1 MRKTTLTILMTFILF
16 ASGYAQSNE
25 DVFGSTYEL
34 VTGYSQVP
42 PDGIYLIAG
51 YLSEKSGGSLYLM
64 SSDNLN
70 NGVIKGKLHTKVT
83 TDAPPAKI
91 VLDESSYSKEISG
104 LEYRFLFQKTET
116 ERKFSILN
124 NGRYLTNVSNSKIEF
139 LGTNSLW
146 YLNAVTPPLK
156 NNRIRFY
163 NNFYNH
169 NYNKNHNNDFKI
181 AFDTQIKA
189 LKIAKFTTTSPDI
202 NLYRKVS
209 HAIKIGNAGYST
221 FYYSN
226 NDAKLPEGLTAYTY
240 GIKQNGDVTKLVS
253 SHQFNAG
260 DIIPANCAVV
270 VKGKP
275 GNYSIA
281 LLEPTSKKTYTNWLK
296 GTDYTNEISNDG
308 NKRYYMLSLDNKGEN
323 VGFYWGAADG
333 RAFTNKAHGAYLA
346 IEKSANGKVT
356 SFVLNPEGECATGIM
371 TVKTDSKM
379 ASAIYDL
386 SGRRTVNPS
395 HGFYIINGKKYLK

>member
-1 MRKTTLTILMTFILF
+1 MKKTTLTILMTFILF
-16 ASGYAQSNE
+16 AFGYAQSNE

-34 VTGYSQVP
+34 VKGYSKVP

-64 SSDNLN
+64 SSDNLK
-70 NGVIKGKLHTKVT
+70 NGEIEGKLHTNVI
-83 TDAPPAKI
+83 TDAPPATI

-104 LEYRFLFQKTET
+104 LEYRFLYQETEKK

-124 NGRYLTNVSNSKIEF
+124 NGRYLTNVPNSKIEF
-139 LGTNSLW
+139 QGTRTDNSLW
-146 YLNAVTPPLK
+146 ILKDATPDYY
-156 NNRIRFY
+156 RIRFY
-163 NNFYNH
+163 NNGY
-169 NYNKNHNNDFKI
+169 KI
-181 AFDTQIKA
+181 VFITKTKA

-209 HAIKIGNAGYST
+209 HAIQIGKTGYST
-221 FYYSN
+221 FYYST

-240 GIKQNGDVTKLVS
+240 SIKQDGDVTKLVS
-253 SHQFNAG
+253 THQFNAG

-281 LLEPTSKKTYTNWLK
+281 LLEPTSKEKYGNLLQGTNYAK
-296 GTDYTNEISNDG
+296 VIENDAT
-308 NKRYYMLSLDNKGEN
+308 KQYYMLSLDNKGEN

-356 SFVLNPEGECATGIM
+356 SFVLNPEGECATGI
-371 TVKTDSKM
+371 TSVKTDSKM

>member
-1 MRKTTLTILMTFILF
+1 MTFILF

-25 DVFGSTYEL
+25 NVFGSTYKL
-34 VTGYSQVP
+34 VKGYSKVP
-42 PDGIYLIAG
+42 SDGIYLIAG
-51 YLSEKSGGSLYLM
+51 YLSEDSGGSLYLM
-64 SSDNLN
+64 SSDSLN
-70 NGVIKGKLHTKVT
+70 NGEIKGKLYTKVT
-83 TDAPPAKI
+83 IDEPPATI
-91 VLDESSYSKEISG
+91 VLDESSYSTKIPG
-104 LEYRFLFQKTET
+104 LEYRFLYQETEKK

-139 LGTNSLW
+139 LGSNSLW
-146 YLNAVTPPLK
+146 YLNAVTLYS
-156 NNRIRFY
+156 NRIRFY
-163 NNFYNH
+163 NNDY
-169 NYNKNHNNDFKI
+169 KI

-189 LKIAKFTTTSPDI
+189 LKIARFTTNNPDI

-209 HAIKIGNAGYST
+209 HAIKIGKTGYST
-221 FYYSN
+221 FYYST

-240 GIKQNGDVTKLVS
+240 SIKQDGDVTKLVS

-281 LLEPTSKKTYTNWLK
+281 LLEPTSKEKYDNLLQGTNYAK
-296 GTDYTNEISNDG
+296 VIENDAT
-308 NKRYYMLSLDNKGEN
+308 KIYYMLSLDNKGEN

-356 SFVLNPEGECATGIM
+356 SFVLNPEGEYATGI
-371 TVKTDSKM
+371 TSVKTDSKM

>member
-1 MRKTTLTILMTFILF
+1 MTFILF

-25 DVFGSTYEL
+25 NVFGSTYKL
-34 VTGYSQVP
+34 VKGYSKVP
-42 PDGIYLIAG
+42 SDGIYLIAG
-51 YLSEKSGGSLYLM
+51 YLSEDSGGSLYLM

-70 NGVIKGKLHTKVT
+70 NGVIKGRFHTKVT
-83 TDAPPAKI
+83 TDAPPATI
-91 VLDESSYSKEISG
+91 VLDESSLSG
-104 LEYRFLFQKTET
+104 LEYRFNNTLTDKNI
-116 ERKFSILN
+116 RKFRITLK
-124 NGRYLTNVSNSKIEF
+124 GQYLTNVPNSRIEF
-139 LGTNSLW
+139 QGTRTNNSLW
-146 YLNAVTPPLK
+146 ILSEADPDKY
-156 NNRIRFY
+156 RIRFY
-163 NNFYNH
+163 NNGCKIAFTADT
-169 NYNKNHNNDFKI
+169 KVFKI
-181 AFDTQIKA
+181 AKA
-189 LKIAKFTTTSPDI
+189 YNPDI

-209 HAIKIGNAGYST
+209 HAIKIGKTGYST
-221 FYYSN
+221 FYYST

-240 GIKQNGDVTKLVS
+240 SIKQDGDVTKLVS

-281 LLEPTSKKTYTNWLK
+281 LLEPTSKEKYDNLLQGTNYAK
-296 GTDYTNEISNDG
+296 VIENDAT
-308 NKRYYMLSLDNKGEN
+308 KRYYMLSLDNKGEN

-356 SFVLNPEGECATGIM
+356 SFVLNPEGEYATGI
-371 TVKTDSKM
+371 TSVKTDSKM

>member
-1 MRKTTLTILMTFILF
+1 MKKTTLTILMTFILF

-25 DVFGSTYEL
+25 NVFGSTYKL
-34 VTGYSQVP
+34 VKGYSKVP
-42 PDGIYLIAG
+42 SDGIYLIAG
-51 YLSEKSGGSLYLM
+51 YLSEDSGGSLYLM

-70 NGVIKGKLHTKVT
+70 DGIIEGKLYTNVT
-83 TDAPPAKI
+83 TDAPPATI
-91 VLDESSYSKEISG
+91 VLDESSLSG
-104 LEYRFLFQKTET
+104 LEYRF
-116 ERKFSILN
+116 N
-124 NGRYLTNVSNSKIEF
+124 NTLTNNNIRYFRITLKGQYLTNVSNSEIEF
-139 LGTNSLW
+139 QDTRTDNSLW
-146 YLNAVTPPLK
+146 ILNDATP
-156 NNRIRFY
+156 NYHRIRFY
-163 NNFYNH
+163 NNGY
-169 NYNKNHNNDFKI
+169 KI
-181 AFDTQIKA
+181 AFYTQTKV
-189 LKIAKFTTTSPDI
+189 LKIAKFTTNSPDI

-221 FYYSN
+221 FYYST

-240 GIKQNGDVTKLVS
+240 SIKQDGDVMKLVS

-260 DIIPANCAVV
+260 DTIPANCAVV

-275 GNYSIA
+275 GDYSID
-281 LLEPTSKKTYTNWLK
+281 LLEPTSTEKYENVLK
-296 GTDYTNEISNDG
+296 GTNYEKVIENDA

-346 IEKSANGKVT
+346 IEKSVNGKVT
-356 SFVLNPEGECATGIM
+356 SFVLNPEGECATGI
-371 TVKTDSKM
+371 TSVKTDSKM

>member
-1 MRKTTLTILMTFILF
+1 MKKTTLTILMTFILF

-25 DVFGSTYEL
+25 DVFGSTYKL
-34 VTGYSQVP
+34 VKGYSKVP
-42 PDGIYLIAG
+42 SDGIYLIAG
-51 YLSEKSGGSLYLM
+51 YFSEKNGGGSLYLM

-70 NGVIKGKLHTKVT
+70 DGIIEGKLYTNVT
-83 TDAPPAKI
+83 TDVPPATI
-91 VLDESSYSKEISG
+91 VLDESSDSTKIPG
-104 LEYRFLFQKTET
+104 LEYRFLYQETEKK

-139 LGTNSLW
+139 LGTRTNNSLW
-146 YLNAVTPPLK
+146 ILSEAEPDKY
-156 NNRIRFY
+156 RIRFY
-163 NNFYNH
+163 NNDY
-169 NYNKNHNNDFKI
+169 KI
-181 AFDTQIKA
+181 AFYTQIKA
-189 LKIAKFTTTSPDI
+189 LKIARFTTNNPDI

-209 HAIKIGNAGYST
+209 HAIKIGKTGYST
-221 FYYSN
+221 FYYST

-240 GIKQNGDVTKLVS
+240 SIKQDGDVTKLVS
-253 SHQFNAG
+253 THQFNAG

-281 LLEPTSKKTYTNWLK
+281 LLEPTSTEQYENVLK
-296 GTDYTNEISNDG
+296 GTNYAKVIDNDA
-308 NKRYYMLSLDNKGEN
+308 NKQYYMLSLDNNGDN

-333 RAFTNKAHGAYLA
+333 GAFTNKAHGAYLA

-356 SFVLNPEGECATGIM
+356 SFVLNPEGECATGI
-371 TVKTDSKM
+371 TSVKTDSKM

>member
-1 MRKTTLTILMTFILF
+1 MKKTTLTILMTFILF

-25 DVFGSTYEL
+25 NVFGSTYKL
-34 VTGYSQVP
+34 VKGYSKVP
-42 PDGIYLIAG
+42 SDGIYLIAG
-51 YLSEKSGGSLYLM
+51 YLSEDSGGSLYLM
-64 SSDNLN
+64 SSDSLN
-70 NGVIKGKLHTKVT
+70 NGEIKGKLYIKVT
-83 TDAPPAKI
+83 TDAPPATI
-91 VLDESSYSKEISG
+91 VLDESSYSTKIPG
-104 LEYRFLFQKTET
+104 LEYRFLYQETEKK

-139 LGTNSLW
+139 LGSNSLW
-146 YLNAVTPPLK
+146 YLNAVTLYS
-156 NNRIRFY
+156 NRIRFY
-163 NNFYNH
+163 NNDY
-169 NYNKNHNNDFKI
+169 KI

-189 LKIAKFTTTSPDI
+189 LKIARFTTNNPDI

-209 HAIKIGNAGYST
+209 HAIKIGKTGYST
-221 FYYSN
+221 FYYST

-240 GIKQNGDVTKLVS
+240 SIKQDGDVTKLVS
-253 SHQFNAG
+253 THQFNAG

-281 LLEPTSKKTYTNWLK
+281 LLEPTSTEQYENVLK
-296 GTDYTNEISNDG
+296 GTNYAKVLENDA
-308 NKRYYMLSLDNKGEN
+308 NKQYYMLSLDNKGKN

-356 SFVLNPEGECATGIM
+356 SFVLNPEGECATGI
-371 TVKTDSKM
+371 TSVKADSKI

>member
-1 MRKTTLTILMTFILF
+1 MKKTTLTILMTFILF

-25 DVFGSTYEL
+25 NVFGSTYKL
-34 VTGYSQVP
+34 VKGYSKVP
-42 PDGIYLIAG
+42 SDGIYLIAG
-51 YLSEKSGGSLYLM
+51 YLSEDSGGSLYLM
-64 SSDNLN
+64 SSDSLN
-70 NGVIKGKLHTKVT
+70 NGEIKGKLYTKVT
-83 TDAPPAKI
+83 IDEPPAKI
-91 VLDESSYSKEISG
+91 VLDESSLSG
-104 LEYRFLFQKTET
+104 LEYRFNNTLTDKNI
-116 ERKFSILN
+116 RKFRITLK
-124 NGRYLTNVSNSKIEF
+124 GQYLTNVSNSRIEF
-139 LGTNSLW
+139 QGTRTNNSLW
-146 YLNAVTPPLK
+146 ILSEADPDKY
-156 NNRIRFY
+156 RIRFY
-163 NNFYNH
+163 NNG
-169 NYNKNHNNDFKI
+169 NKIAFTADTKVFKI
-181 AFDTQIKA
+181 AKA
-189 LKIAKFTTTSPDI
+189 YNPDI

-209 HAIKIGNAGYST
+209 HAIKIGKTGYST
-221 FYYSN
+221 FYYST

-240 GIKQNGDVTKLVS
+240 SIKQDGDVMKLVS

-275 GNYSIA
+275 GDYSID
-281 LLEPTSKKTYTNWLK
+281 LLEPTSTEKYENVLK
-296 GTDYTNEISNDG
+296 GTNYEKVIENDA

-356 SFVLNPEGECATGIM
+356 SFVLNPEGECATGI
-371 TVKTDSKM
+371 TSVKTDSKM

>member
-1 MRKTTLTILMTFILF
+1 MTFLLF
-16 ASGYAQSNE
+16 ASGYAQNNE
-25 DVFGSTYEL
+25 NVFGSTYEL
-34 VTGYSQVP
+34 VEGYSKVP

-64 SSDNLN
+64 SSDSLN
-70 NGVIKGKLHTKVT
+70 NGEIKGKLYTKVT
-83 TDAPPAKI
+83 IDEPPAKI
-91 VLDESSYSKEISG
+91 VLDESSYSEEISG

-124 NGRYLTNVSNSKIEF
+124 NGRYLTNVSNRKIEF

-146 YLNAVTPPLK
+146 YLNAVTLYS
-156 NNRIRFY
+156 NRIRFY
-163 NNFYNH
+163 NNDY
-169 NYNKNHNNDFKI
+169 KI

-189 LKIAKFTTTSPDI
+189 LKIARFTTNNPDI

-209 HAIKIGNAGYST
+209 HAIKIGKTGYST
-221 FYYSN
+221 FYYST

-240 GIKQNGDVTKLVS
+240 SIKQDGDVTKLVS

-281 LLEPTSKKTYTNWLK
+281 LLEPTSKEKYDNLLQGTNYAK
-296 GTDYTNEISNDG
+296 VIENDAT
-308 NKRYYMLSLDNKGEN
+308 KRYYMLSLDNKGKN

-333 RAFTNKAHGAYLA
+333 GAFTNKAHGAYLA

-356 SFVLNPEGECATGIM
+356 SFVLNPEGDCATGIM

>member
-1 MRKTTLTILMTFILF
+1 MTFILF

-25 DVFGSTYEL
+25 NVFGSTYEL
-34 VTGYSQVP
+34 VEGYSKVP

-70 NGVIKGKLHTKVT
+70 DGIIEGKLYTKVT
-83 TDAPPAKI
+83 IDEPPAKI
-91 VLDESSYSKEISG
+91 VLDESSYSEEISG

-124 NGRYLTNVSNSKIEF
+124 NGRYLTNVSNRKIEF

-146 YLNAVTPPLK
+146 YLNAVTLYS
-156 NNRIRFY
+156 NRIRFY
-163 NNFYNH
+163 NNDY
-169 NYNKNHNNDFKI
+169 KI

-189 LKIAKFTTTSPDI
+189 LKIARFTTNNPDI

-209 HAIKIGNAGYST
+209 HAIKIGKTGYST
-221 FYYSN
+221 FYYST

-240 GIKQNGDVTKLVS
+240 SIKQDGDVTKLVS

-281 LLEPTSKKTYTNWLK
+281 LLEPTSKEKYDNLLQGTNYAK
-296 GTDYTNEISNDG
+296 VIENDAT
-308 NKRYYMLSLDNKGEN
+308 KRYYMLSLDNKGEN

-333 RAFTNKAHGAYLA
+333 GAFTNKAHGAYLA

-356 SFVLNPEGECATGIM
+356 SFVLNPEGDCATGIM

>member
-1 MRKTTLTILMTFILF
+1 MKKNTLTILMTFILF

-25 DVFGSTYEL
+25 NVFGSTYKL
-34 VTGYSQVP
+34 VKGYSKVP
-42 PDGIYLIAG
+42 SDGIYLIAG
-51 YLSEKSGGSLYLM
+51 YLSEDSGGSLYLM
-64 SSDNLN
+64 SSDSLN
-70 NGVIKGKLHTKVT
+70 NGEIKGKLYTKVT
-83 TDAPPAKI
+83 IDEPPATI
-91 VLDESSYSKEISG
+91 VLDESSYSTKIPG
-104 LEYRFLFQKTET
+104 LEYRFLYQETEKK

-124 NGRYLTNVSNSKIEF
+124 NGRYLTNVSNSKIKF
-139 LGTNSLW
+139 LGSNSLW
-146 YLNAVTPPLK
+146 YLNAVTLYS
-156 NNRIRFY
+156 NRIRFY
-163 NNFYNH
+163 NNDY
-169 NYNKNHNNDFKI
+169 KI

-189 LKIAKFTTTSPDI
+189 LKIARFTTNSPDI

-209 HAIKIGNAGYST
+209 HAIKIGKTGYST
-221 FYYSN
+221 FYYST

-240 GIKQNGDVTKLVS
+240 SIKQDGDVTKLVS

-281 LLEPTSKKTYTNWLK
+281 LLVPTSKEKYDNLLQGTNYAK
-296 GTDYTNEISNDG
+296 VIENDAT
-308 NKRYYMLSLDNKGEN
+308 KRYYMLSLDNKGEN

-333 RAFTNKAHGAYLA
+333 GAFTNKAHGAYLA

-356 SFVLNPEGECATGIM
+356 SFVLNPEGECATGI
-371 TVKTDSKM
+371 TSVKTDSKM

>member
-1 MRKTTLTILMTFILF
+1 MKKTTLTILMTFILF

-34 VTGYSQVP
+34 VEGYSKVP
-42 PDGIYLIAG
+42 SDGIYLIAG
-51 YLSEKSGGSLYLM
+51 YFSEKNGGGSLYLM

-70 NGVIKGKLHTKVT
+70 DGIIEGKLYTKVT
-83 TDAPPAKI
+83 TDAPPATI
-91 VLDESSYSKEISG
+91 VLDESSLSG

-116 ERKFSILN
+116 ERQFSILN
-124 NGRYLTNVSNSKIEF
+124 NGRYLTNVSNRKIEF
-139 LGTNSLW
+139 LGTNSFW
-146 YLNAVTPPLK
+146 YLNAVTLYS
-156 NNRIRFY
+156 NRIRFY
-163 NNFYNH
+163 NNDY
-169 NYNKNHNNDFKI
+169 KI

-189 LKIAKFTTTSPDI
+189 LKIARFTTNNPDI

-209 HAIKIGNAGYST
+209 HAIKIGKTGYST
-221 FYYSN
+221 FYYST

-240 GIKQNGDVTKLVS
+240 SIKQDGDVMKLVS

-260 DIIPANCAVV
+260 DTIPANCAVV

-275 GNYSIA
+275 GDYSID
-281 LLEPTSKKTYTNWLK
+281 LLEPTSTEKYENVLK
-296 GTDYTNEISNDG
+296 GTNYAKVLENDA
-308 NKRYYMLSLDNKGEN
+308 NKQYYMLSLDNNGKN

-356 SFVLNPEGECATGIM
+356 SFVLNPEGECATGI
-371 TVKTDSKM
+371 TSVKTDSKM

>member
-1 MRKTTLTILMTFILF
+1 MKKTTLTILMTFILF

-25 DVFGSTYEL
+25 NVFGSTYKL
-34 VTGYSQVP
+34 VKGYSKVP
-42 PDGIYLIAG
+42 SDGIYLIAG
-51 YLSEKSGGSLYLM
+51 YLSEDSGGSLYLM

-70 NGVIKGKLHTKVT
+70 NGEIKGRFHTKVT
-83 TDAPPAKI
+83 TDAPPATI
-91 VLDESSYSKEISG
+91 VLDESSLSG
-104 LEYRFLFQKTET
+104 LEYRFNNTLTDKNI
-116 ERKFSILN
+116 RKFRITLK
-124 NGRYLTNVSNSKIEF
+124 GQYLTNVSNSRIEF
-139 LGTNSLW
+139 QGTRTNNSLW
-146 YLNAVTPPLK
+146 ILSEADPDKY
-156 NNRIRFY
+156 RIRFY
-163 NNFYNH
+163 NNG
-169 NYNKNHNNDFKI
+169 NKIAFTADTKVFKI
-181 AFDTQIKA
+181 AKA
-189 LKIAKFTTTSPDI
+189 YNPDI

-209 HAIKIGNAGYST
+209 HAIKIGKTGYST
-221 FYYSN
+221 FYYST

-240 GIKQNGDVTKLVS
+240 SIKQDGDVTKLVS

-260 DIIPANCAVV
+260 DTIPANCAVV

-275 GNYSIA
+275 GDYSID
-281 LLEPTSKKTYTNWLK
+281 LLEPTSTEKYENVLK
-296 GTDYTNEISNDG
+296 GTNYAKVIENDA

-356 SFVLNPEGECATGIM
+356 SFVLNPEGECATGI
-371 TVKTDSKM
+371 TSVKTDSKM

>member
-1 MRKTTLTILMTFILF
+1 MKKTTLTILMTFILF
-16 ASGYAQSNE
+16 VSGYAQSNE

-34 VTGYSQVP
+34 VKGYSKVP
-42 PDGIYLIAG
+42 SDGIYLIAG
-51 YLSEKSGGSLYLM
+51 YFSEKNGGGGSLYLM
-64 SSDNLN
+64 SSDSLN
-70 NGVIKGKLHTKVT
+70 NGEIKGKLYTKVT
-83 TDAPPAKI
+83 IDEPPATI
-91 VLDESSYSKEISG
+91 VLDESSDSEEISG

-146 YLNAVTPPLK
+146 YLNAVTL
-156 NNRIRFY
+156 NSNRIRFY

-169 NYNKNHNNDFKI
+169 NYNKYHNNDFKI

-189 LKIAKFTTTSPDI
+189 LKIAKFTTNNPDI

-209 HAIKIGNAGYST
+209 HAIKIGKTGYST
-221 FYYSN
+221 FYYIS

-240 GIKQNGDVTKLVS
+240 SIKQDGDVTKLVS
-253 SHQFNAG
+253 THQFNAG

-275 GNYSIA
+275 GDYSID
-281 LLEPTSKKTYTNWLK
+281 LLEPTSTEKYENVLK
-296 GTDYTNEISNDG
+296 GTNYAKVIENDAT
-308 NKRYYMLSLDNKGEN
+308 KRYYMLSLDNKGEN

-333 RAFTNKAHGAYLA
+333 GAFTNKAHGAYLA

-356 SFVLNPEGECATGIM
+356 SFVLNPEGECATGI
-371 TVKTDSKM
+371 TSVKTDSKM

>member
-1 MRKTTLTILMTFILF
+1 MTFILF

-25 DVFGSTYEL
+25 NVFGSTYKL
-34 VTGYSQVP
+34 VKGYSKVP
-42 PDGIYLIAG
+42 SDGIYLIAG
-51 YLSEKSGGSLYLM
+51 YLSEDSGGSLYLM
-64 SSDNLN
+64 SSDSLN
-70 NGVIKGKLHTKVT
+70 NGEIKGKLYTKVT
-83 TDAPPAKI
+83 IDEPPATI
-91 VLDESSYSKEISG
+91 VLDESSYSTKIPG
-104 LEYRFLFQKTET
+104 LEYRFLYQETEKK

-124 NGRYLTNVSNSKIEF
+124 NGRYLTNVSNSRIEF
-139 LGTNSLW
+139 QGTRTNNSLW
-146 YLNAVTPPLK
+146 ILSEANPDKY
-156 NNRIRFY
+156 RIRFY
-163 NNFYNH
+163 NNGY
-169 NYNKNHNNDFKI
+169 KI
-181 AFDTQIKA
+181 AFNKNDKVFEIRTIQTQN
-189 LKIAKFTTTSPDI
+189 PDI

-209 HAIKIGNAGYST
+209 HAIKIGKTGYST
-221 FYYSN
+221 FYYST

-240 GIKQNGDVTKLVS
+240 SIKQDGDVMKLVS

-260 DIIPANCAVV
+260 DTIPANCAVV

-275 GNYSIA
+275 GDYSID
-281 LLEPTSKKTYTNWLK
+281 LLEPTSTEKYENVLK
-296 GTDYTNEISNDG
+296 GTNYAKVIDNDA
-308 NKRYYMLSLDNKGEN
+308 NKQYYMLSLDNNGEN

-356 SFVLNPEGECATGIM
+356 SFVLNPEGECATGI
-371 TVKTDSKM
+371 TSVKTDSKM

>member
-1 MRKTTLTILMTFILF
+1 MTFILF

-25 DVFGSTYEL
+25 NVFGSTYKL
-34 VTGYSQVP
+34 VKGYSKVP
-42 PDGIYLIAG
+42 SDGIYLIAG
-51 YLSEKSGGSLYLM
+51 YLSEDSGGSLYLM
-64 SSDNLN
+64 SSDSLN
-70 NGVIKGKLHTKVT
+70 NGEIKGKLYTKVT
-83 TDAPPAKI
+83 IDEPPAKI
-91 VLDESSYSKEISG
+91 VLDESSYSEEISG

-116 ERKFSILN
+116 ERQFSILN
-124 NGRYLTNVSNSKIEF
+124 NGRYLTNVSNRKIEF

-146 YLNAVTPPLK
+146 YLNAVTLYS
-156 NNRIRFY
+156 NRIRFY
-163 NNFYNH
+163 NNDY
-169 NYNKNHNNDFKI
+169 KI

-189 LKIAKFTTTSPDI
+189 LKIARFTTNNPDI

-209 HAIKIGNAGYST
+209 HAIQIGKTGYST
-221 FYYSN
+221 FYYST

-240 GIKQNGDVTKLVS
+240 SIKQDGDVTKLVS

-270 VKGKP
+270 VKGQP

-281 LLEPTSKKTYTNWLK
+281 LLEPTSKEKYGNLLQGTNYAK
-296 GTDYTNEISNDG
+296 VIENDAT
-308 NKRYYMLSLDNKGEN
+308 KRYYMLSLDNKGEN

-333 RAFTNKAHGAYLA
+333 GAFTNKAHGAYLA
-346 IEKSANGKVT
+346 IEKSVNGKVT
-356 SFVLNPEGECATGIM
+356 SFVLNPEGECATGI
-371 TVKTDSKM
+371 TSVKTDSKM

>member
-1 MRKTTLTILMTFILF
+1 MKKNTLTILMTFILF

-25 DVFGSTYEL
+25 GVFGSTYKL
-34 VTGYSQVP
+34 VKGYSKVP
-42 PDGIYLIAG
+42 SDGIYLIAG
-51 YLSEKSGGSLYLM
+51 YLSEDSGGSLYLM
-64 SSDNLN
+64 SSDSLN
-70 NGVIKGKLHTKVT
+70 NGEIKGKLYTKVT
-83 TDAPPAKI
+83 IDEPPAKI
-91 VLDESSYSKEISG
+91 VLDESSLSG
-104 LEYRFLFQKTET
+104 LEYRFNNTLTDKNI
-116 ERKFSILN
+116 RKFRITLK
-124 NGRYLTNVSNSKIEF
+124 GQYLTNVSNSRIEF
-139 LGTNSLW
+139 QGTRTNNSLW
-146 YLNAVTPPLK
+146 ILSEADPDKY
-156 NNRIRFY
+156 RIRFY
-163 NNFYNH
+163 NNG
-169 NYNKNHNNDFKI
+169 NKIAFTADTKVFKI
-181 AFDTQIKA
+181 AKA
-189 LKIAKFTTTSPDI
+189 YNPDI

-209 HAIKIGNAGYST
+209 HAIKIGKTGYST
-221 FYYSN
+221 FYYST

-240 GIKQNGDVTKLVS
+240 SIKQDGDVTKLVS

-275 GNYSIA
+275 GDYSID
-281 LLEPTSKKTYTNWLK
+281 LLEPTSTEKYENVLK
-296 GTDYTNEISNDG
+296 GTNYEKVIENDA

-356 SFVLNPEGECATGIM
+356 SFVLNPEGECATGI
-371 TVKTDSKM
+371 TSVKTDSKM

-395 HGFYIINGKKYLK
+395 HGFYIINGNKYLK

>member
-1 MRKTTLTILMTFILF
+1 MKKNTLTILMTFILF
-16 ASGYAQSNE
+16 ASVYAQSNE

-34 VTGYSQVP
+34 VEGYSKVP
-42 PDGIYLIAG
+42 SDGIYLIAG
-51 YLSEKSGGSLYLM
+51 YFSEKNGGGSLYLM

-70 NGVIKGKLHTKVT
+70 DGIIEGKLYTKVT
-83 TDAPPAKI
+83 IDEPPATI
-91 VLDESSYSKEISG
+91 VLDESSYSTKIPG
-104 LEYRFLFQKTET
+104 LEYRFLYQETEKK

-139 LGTNSLW
+139 LGTRTNNSLW
-146 YLNAVTPPLK
+146 ILSKAEPDKY
-156 NNRIRFY
+156 RIRFY
-163 NNFYNH
+163 NNDY
-169 NYNKNHNNDFKI
+169 KI
-181 AFDTQIKA
+181 AFYTQTKA
-189 LKIAKFTTTSPDI
+189 LKIAISTTNSPDI

-209 HAIKIGNAGYST
+209 HAIKIGKTGYST
-221 FYYSN
+221 FYYIS

-240 GIKQNGDVTKLVS
+240 SIKQDGDVMKLVS

-281 LLEPTSKKTYTNWLK
+281 LLEPTSKEKYDNLLQGTNYAK
-296 GTDYTNEISNDG
+296 VIENDA
-308 NKRYYMLSLDNKGEN
+308 NKQYYMLSLDNNGEN

-346 IEKSANGKVT
+346 IEKSVNGKVT
-356 SFVLNPEGECATGIM
+356 SFVLNPEGECATGI
-371 TVKTDSKM
+371 TSVKTDSKM

>member
-1 MRKTTLTILMTFILF
+1 MKKNTLTILMTFILF

-34 VTGYSQVP
+34 VEGYSKVP
-42 PDGIYLIAG
+42 SDGIYLIAG
-51 YLSEKSGGSLYLM
+51 YFSEKNGGGSLYLM

-70 NGVIKGKLHTKVT
+70 DGIIEGKLYTKVT
-83 TDAPPAKI
+83 IDEPPAKI
-91 VLDESSYSKEISG
+91 VLDESSYSEEISG

-124 NGRYLTNVSNSKIEF
+124 NGRYLTNVSNRKIEF

-146 YLNAVTPPLK
+146 YLNAVTLYS
-156 NNRIRFY
+156 NRIRFY
-163 NNFYNH
+163 NNDY
-169 NYNKNHNNDFKI
+169 KI

-189 LKIAKFTTTSPDI
+189 LKIARFTTNNPDI

-209 HAIKIGNAGYST
+209 HAIKIGKTCYST
-221 FYYSN
+221 FYYST

-240 GIKQNGDVTKLVS
+240 SIKQDGDVMKLVS

-281 LLEPTSKKTYTNWLK
+281 LLEPTSKEKYDNLLQGTNYAK
-296 GTDYTNEISNDG
+296 VIENDAT
-308 NKRYYMLSLDNKGEN
+308 KRYYMLSLDNKGEN

-356 SFVLNPEGECATGIM
+356 SFVLNPEGECATGI
-371 TVKTDSKM
+371 TSVKADSKI

>member
-1 MRKTTLTILMTFILF
+1 MTFILF

-25 DVFGSTYEL
+25 GVFGSTYKL
-34 VTGYSQVP
+34 VKGYSKVP
-42 PDGIYLIAG
+42 SDGIYLIAG
-51 YLSEKSGGSLYLM
+51 YLSEDSGGSLYLM

-70 NGVIKGKLHTKVT
+70 NGVIKGRFHTKVT
-83 TDAPPAKI
+83 TDAPPATI
-91 VLDESSYSKEISG
+91 VLDESSLSG
-104 LEYRFLFQKTET
+104 LEYRFNNTLTDKNI
-116 ERKFSILN
+116 RKFCITLK
-124 NGRYLTNVSNSKIEF
+124 GQYLTNVPNSRIEF
-139 LGTNSLW
+139 LGTRTNNSLW
-146 YLNAVTPPLK
+146 ILSEAEPDKY
-156 NNRIRFY
+156 RIRFY
-163 NNFYNH
+163 NNDY
-169 NYNKNHNNDFKI
+169 KI

-189 LKIAKFTTTSPDI
+189 LKIARFTTNSPDI

-209 HAIKIGNAGYST
+209 HAIQIGKTGYST
-221 FYYSN
+221 FYYST

-240 GIKQNGDVTKLVS
+240 SIKQDGDVTKLVS

-275 GNYSIA
+275 GDYSID
-281 LLEPTSKKTYTNWLK
+281 LLEPTSTEKYENVLK
-296 GTDYTNEISNDG
+296 GTNYAKVIENDAT
-308 NKRYYMLSLDNKGEN
+308 KRYYMLSLDNKGEN

-333 RAFTNKAHGAYLA
+333 GAFTNKAHGAYLA

-356 SFVLNPEGECATGIM
+356 SFVLNPEGECATGI
-371 TVKTDSKM
+371 TSVKTDSKM

-386 SGRRTVNPS
+386 SGRRTVNLS

>member
-1 MRKTTLTILMTFILF
+1 MKKTTLTILMTFILF

-25 DVFGSTYEL
+25 NVFGSTYKL
-34 VTGYSQVP
+34 VKGYSKVP
-42 PDGIYLIAG
+42 SDGIYLIAG
-51 YLSEKSGGSLYLM
+51 YLSEDSGGSLYLM
-64 SSDNLN
+64 SSDSLN
-70 NGVIKGKLHTKVT
+70 NGEIKGKLYIKVT
-83 TDAPPAKI
+83 IDEPPATI
-91 VLDESSYSKEISG
+91 VLDESSYSTKIPG
-104 LEYRFLFQKTET
+104 LEYRFLYQETEKK

-139 LGTNSLW
+139 LGSNSLW
-146 YLNAVTPPLK
+146 YLNAVTLYS
-156 NNRIRFY
+156 NRIRFY
-163 NNFYNH
+163 NNDY
-169 NYNKNHNNDFKI
+169 KI

-189 LKIAKFTTTSPDI
+189 LKIARFTTNNPDI

-209 HAIKIGNAGYST
+209 HAIKIGKTGYST
-221 FYYSN
+221 FYYIS

-240 GIKQNGDVTKLVS
+240 SIKQDGDVMKLVS

-281 LLEPTSKKTYTNWLK
+281 LLEPTSTEQYENVLK
-296 GTDYTNEISNDG
+296 GTNYAKVIENDA
-308 NKRYYMLSLDNKGEN
+308 NKQYYMLSLDNNGKN

-356 SFVLNPEGECATGIM
+356 SFVLNPEGECATGI
-371 TVKTDSKM
+371 TSVKTDSKM

>member
-1 MRKTTLTILMTFILF
+1 MKKTTLTILMTFILF

-25 DVFGSTYEL
+25 NVFGSTYKL
-34 VTGYSQVP
+34 VKGYSKVP
-42 PDGIYLIAG
+42 SDGIYLIAG
-51 YLSEKSGGSLYLM
+51 YLSEDSGGSLYLM
-64 SSDNLN
+64 SSDSLN
-70 NGVIKGKLHTKVT
+70 NGEIKGKLYIKVT
-83 TDAPPAKI
+83 IDEPPATI
-91 VLDESSYSKEISG
+91 VLDESSYSTKIPG
-104 LEYRFLFQKTET
+104 LEYRFLYQETEKK

-146 YLNAVTPPLK
+146 YLNAVTL
-156 NNRIRFY
+156 NSNRIRFY
-163 NNFYNH
+163 NNDY
-169 NYNKNHNNDFKI
+169 KI

-189 LKIAKFTTTSPDI
+189 LKIARFTTNNPDI

-209 HAIKIGNAGYST
+209 HAIKIGKTGYST
-221 FYYSN
+221 FYYST

-240 GIKQNGDVTKLVS
+240 SIKQDGDVTKLVS
-253 SHQFNAG
+253 THQFNAG

-281 LLEPTSKKTYTNWLK
+281 LLEPTSTEQYENVLK
-296 GTDYTNEISNDG
+296 GTNYAKVIENDA
-308 NKRYYMLSLDNKGEN
+308 NKQYYMLSLDNNGKN

-356 SFVLNPEGECATGIM
+356 SFVLNPEGECATGI
-371 TVKTDSKM
+371 TSVKADSKI

>member
-1 MRKTTLTILMTFILF
+1 MTFILF

-25 DVFGSTYEL
+25 NVFGSTYKL
-34 VTGYSQVP
+34 VKGYSKVP
-42 PDGIYLIAG
+42 SDGIYLIAG
-51 YLSEKSGGSLYLM
+51 YLSEDSGGSLYLM
-64 SSDNLN
+64 SSDSLN
-70 NGVIKGKLHTKVT
+70 NGEIKGKLYTKVT
-83 TDAPPAKI
+83 IDEPPATI
-91 VLDESSYSKEISG
+91 VLDESSYSTKIPG
-104 LEYRFLFQKTET
+104 LEYRFLYQETEKK

-139 LGTNSLW
+139 LGSNSLW
-146 YLNAVTPPLK
+146 YLNAVTLYS
-156 NNRIRFY
+156 NRIRFY
-163 NNFYNH
+163 NNDY
-169 NYNKNHNNDFKI
+169 KI

-189 LKIAKFTTTSPDI
+189 LKIARFTTNNPDI

-209 HAIKIGNAGYST
+209 HAIKIGKTGYST
-221 FYYSN
+221 FYYST

-240 GIKQNGDVTKLVS
+240 SIKQDGDVTKLVS
-253 SHQFNAG
+253 THQFNAG

-281 LLEPTSKKTYTNWLK
+281 LLEPTSTEQYENVLK
-296 GTDYTNEISNDG
+296 GTNYAKVIENEA
-308 NKRYYMLSLDNKGEN
+308 NKQYYMLSLDNNGKN

-356 SFVLNPEGECATGIM
+356 SFVLNPEGECATGI
-371 TVKTDSKM
+371 TSVKTDSKM

>member
-1 MRKTTLTILMTFILF
+1 MKKNTLTILMTFILF

-34 VTGYSQVP
+34 VEGYSKVP
-42 PDGIYLIAG
+42 SDGIYLIAG
-51 YLSEKSGGSLYLM
+51 YFSEKNGGGSLYLM
-64 SSDNLN
+64 SSDNQKD
-70 NGVIKGKLHTKVT
+70 GIIEGKLYTKVT
-83 TDAPPAKI
+83 TDAPPATI
-91 VLDESSYSKEISG
+91 VLDESSLSG

-116 ERKFSILN
+116 ERQFSILN
-124 NGRYLTNVSNSKIEF
+124 NGRYLTNVSNRKIEF

-146 YLNAVTPPLK
+146 YLNAVTLYS
-156 NNRIRFY
+156 NRIRFY
-163 NNFYNH
+163 NNDY
-169 NYNKNHNNDFKI
+169 KI

-189 LKIAKFTTTSPDI
+189 LKIARFTTNNPDI

-209 HAIKIGNAGYST
+209 HAIKIGKTGYST
-221 FYYSN
+221 FYYST

-240 GIKQNGDVTKLVS
+240 SIKQDGDVMKLVS

-260 DIIPANCAVV
+260 DTIPANCAVV

-275 GNYSIA
+275 GDYSID
-281 LLEPTSKKTYTNWLK
+281 LLEPTSTEKYENVLK
-296 GTDYTNEISNDG
+296 GTNYEKVIENDA

-356 SFVLNPEGECATGIM
+356 SFVLNPEGECATGI
-371 TVKTDSKM
+371 TSVKTDSKM

>member
-1 MRKTTLTILMTFILF
+1 MTFILF

-25 DVFGSTYEL
+25 GVFGSTYKL
-34 VTGYSQVP
+34 VKGYSKVP
-42 PDGIYLIAG
+42 SDGIYLIAG
-51 YLSEKSGGSLYLM
+51 YFSEKNGGGSLYLM

-70 NGVIKGKLHTKVT
+70 DGIIEGKLYTKVT
-83 TDAPPAKI
+83 IDEPPAKI
-91 VLDESSYSKEISG
+91 VLDESSLSG
-104 LEYRFLFQKTET
+104 LEYRFNNTLTDKNI
-116 ERKFSILN
+116 RKFRITLK
-124 NGRYLTNVSNSKIEF
+124 GQYLTNVPNSRIEF
-139 LGTNSLW
+139 LGTRTNNSLW
-146 YLNAVTPPLK
+146 ILSEAEPDKY
-156 NNRIRFY
+156 RIRFY
-163 NNFYNH
+163 NNG
-169 NYNKNHNNDFKI
+169 NKIAFTADTKVFKI
-181 AFDTQIKA
+181 AKA
-189 LKIAKFTTTSPDI
+189 YNPDI

-209 HAIKIGNAGYST
+209 HAIKIGKTGYST
-221 FYYSN
+221 FYYST

-240 GIKQNGDVTKLVS
+240 SIKQDGDVTKLVS
-253 SHQFNAG
+253 THQFNAG

-281 LLEPTSKKTYTNWLK
+281 LLEPTSTEQYENVLK
-296 GTDYTNEISNDG
+296 GTNYAKVIENDAT
-308 NKRYYMLSLDNKGEN
+308 KRYYMLSLDNKGEN

-356 SFVLNPEGECATGIM
+356 SFVLNPEGECATGI
-371 TVKTDSKM
+371 TSVKTDSKM

>member
-1 MRKTTLTILMTFILF
+1 MTFILF

-25 DVFGSTYEL
+25 NVFGSTYKL
-34 VTGYSQVP
+34 VKGYSKVP
-42 PDGIYLIAG
+42 SDGIYLIAG
-51 YLSEKSGGSLYLM
+51 YLSEDSGGSLYLM
-64 SSDNLN
+64 SSDSLN
-70 NGVIKGKLHTKVT
+70 NGEIKGKLYTKVT
-83 TDAPPAKI
+83 IDEPPAKI
-91 VLDESSYSKEISG
+91 VLDESSLSG
-104 LEYRFLFQKTET
+104 LEYRFNNTLTDKNI
-116 ERKFSILN
+116 RKFRITLK
-124 NGRYLTNVSNSKIEF
+124 GQYLTNVSNSRIEF
-139 LGTNSLW
+139 QGTRTNNSLW
-146 YLNAVTPPLK
+146 ILSEADPDKY
-156 NNRIRFY
+156 RIRFY
-163 NNFYNH
+163 NNG
-169 NYNKNHNNDFKI
+169 NKIAFTADTKVFKI
-181 AFDTQIKA
+181 AKA
-189 LKIAKFTTTSPDI
+189 YNPDI

-209 HAIKIGNAGYST
+209 HAIKIGKTGYST
-221 FYYSN
+221 FYYST

-240 GIKQNGDVTKLVS
+240 SIKQDGDVTKLVS

-275 GNYSIA
+275 GDYSID
-281 LLEPTSKKTYTNWLK
+281 LLEPTSTEKYENVLK
-296 GTDYTNEISNDG
+296 GTNYAKVIENDA

-356 SFVLNPEGECATGIM
+356 SFVLNPEGECATGI
-371 TVKTDSKM
+371 TSVKTDSKM

-395 HGFYIINGKKYLK
+395 HGFYIINGNKYLK

>member
-1 MRKTTLTILMTFILF
+1 MKKTTLTILMTFILF

-25 DVFGSTYEL
+25 NVFGSTYKL
-34 VTGYSQVP
+34 VKGYSKVP
-42 PDGIYLIAG
+42 SDGIYLIAG
-51 YLSEKSGGSLYLM
+51 YLSEDSGGSLYLM
-64 SSDNLN
+64 SSDSLN
-70 NGVIKGKLHTKVT
+70 NGEIKGKLYTKVT
-83 TDAPPAKI
+83 IDEPPATI
-91 VLDESSYSKEISG
+91 VLDESSYSTKIPG
-104 LEYRFLFQKTET
+104 LEYRFLYQETEKK

-139 LGTNSLW
+139 LGSNSLW
-146 YLNAVTPPLK
+146 YLNAVTLYS
-156 NNRIRFY
+156 NRIRFY
-163 NNFYNH
+163 NNDY
-169 NYNKNHNNDFKI
+169 KI

-189 LKIAKFTTTSPDI
+189 LKIARFTTNNPDI

-209 HAIKIGNAGYST
+209 HAIKIGKTGYST
-221 FYYSN
+221 FYYST

-240 GIKQNGDVTKLVS
+240 SIKQDGDVMKLVS

-260 DIIPANCAVV
+260 DTIPANCAVV

-275 GNYSIA
+275 GDYSID
-281 LLEPTSKKTYTNWLK
+281 LLEPTSTEKYENVLK
-296 GTDYTNEISNDG
+296 GTNDAKVIEKDA
-308 NKRYYMLSLDNKGEN
+308 NKQYYMLSLDNKGEN

-356 SFVLNPEGECATGIM
+356 SFVLNPEGECATGI
-371 TVKTDSKM
+371 TSVKTDSKM

>member
-1 MRKTTLTILMTFILF
+1 MTFILF

-25 DVFGSTYEL
+25 NVFGSTYKL
-34 VTGYSQVP
+34 VKGYSKVP
-42 PDGIYLIAG
+42 SDGIYLIAG
-51 YLSEKSGGSLYLM
+51 YLSEDSGGSLYLM
-64 SSDNLN
+64 SSDSLN
-70 NGVIKGKLHTKVT
+70 NGEIKGKLYTKVT
-83 TDAPPAKI
+83 IDEPPAKI
-91 VLDESSYSKEISG
+91 VLDESSLSG
-104 LEYRFLFQKTET
+104 LEYRFNNTLTDKNI
-116 ERKFSILN
+116 RKFRITLK
-124 NGRYLTNVSNSKIEF
+124 GQYLTNVSNSRIEF
-139 LGTNSLW
+139 QGTRTNNSLW
-146 YLNAVTPPLK
+146 ILSEADPDKY
-156 NNRIRFY
+156 RIRFY
-163 NNFYNH
+163 NNG
-169 NYNKNHNNDFKI
+169 NKIAFTADTKVFKI
-181 AFDTQIKA
+181 AKA
-189 LKIAKFTTTSPDI
+189 YNPDI

-209 HAIKIGNAGYST
+209 HAIKIGKTGYST
-221 FYYSN
+221 FYYST

-240 GIKQNGDVTKLVS
+240 SIKQDGDVMKLVS

-275 GNYSIA
+275 GDYSID
-281 LLEPTSKKTYTNWLK
+281 LLEPTSTEKYENVLK
-296 GTDYTNEISNDG
+296 GTNYAKVIENDA
-308 NKRYYMLSLDNKGEN
+308 NKQYYMLSLDNNGKN

-356 SFVLNPEGECATGIM
+356 SFVLNPEGECATGI
-371 TVKTDSKM
+371 TSVKTDSKM

>member
-1 MRKTTLTILMTFILF
+1 MKKTTLTILMTFILF

-25 DVFGSTYEL
+25 NVFGSTYKL
-34 VTGYSQVP
+34 VKGYSKVP
-42 PDGIYLIAG
+42 SDGIYLIAG
-51 YLSEKSGGSLYLM
+51 YLSEDSGGSLYLM
-64 SSDNLN
+64 SSDSLN
-70 NGVIKGKLHTKVT
+70 NGEIKGKLYTKVT
-83 TDAPPAKI
+83 IDEPPATI
-91 VLDESSYSKEISG
+91 VLDESSYSTKIPG
-104 LEYRFLFQKTET
+104 LEYRFLYQETEKK

-139 LGTNSLW
+139 LGSNSLW
-146 YLNAVTPPLK
+146 YLNAVTLYS
-156 NNRIRFY
+156 NRIRFY
-163 NNFYNH
+163 NNDY
-169 NYNKNHNNDFKI
+169 KI

-189 LKIAKFTTTSPDI
+189 LKIARFTTNNPDI

-209 HAIKIGNAGYST
+209 HAIKIGKTGYST
-221 FYYSN
+221 FYYST

-240 GIKQNGDVTKLVS
+240 SIKQDGDVTKLVS
-253 SHQFNAG
+253 THQFNAG

-281 LLEPTSKKTYTNWLK
+281 LLEPTSTEQYENVLK
-296 GTDYTNEISNDG
+296 GTNYAKVIDNDA
-308 NKRYYMLSLDNKGEN
+308 NKQYYMLSLDNNGDN

-333 RAFTNKAHGAYLA
+333 GAFTNKAHGAYLA

-356 SFVLNPEGECATGIM
+356 SFVLNPEGECATGI
-371 TVKTDSKM
+371 TSVKTDSKM